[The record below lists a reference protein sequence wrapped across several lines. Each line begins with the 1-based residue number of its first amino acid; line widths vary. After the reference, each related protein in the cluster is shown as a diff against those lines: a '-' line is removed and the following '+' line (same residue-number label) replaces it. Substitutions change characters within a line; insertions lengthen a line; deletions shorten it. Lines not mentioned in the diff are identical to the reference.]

1 MPVAY
6 CWNSLMPAITVNQ
19 DLVIAVAELSQ
30 LNIDVTDI
38 DGYAGDMTKVLALVE
53 QMHHVD
59 THDIAPM
66 SNPTDAS
73 QQLRPDE
80 VTEAD
85 QRERFQAIAPETD
98 GGFYLVPRV
107 VE

>member
-1 MPVAY
+1 
-6 CWNSLMPAITVNQ
+6 MPAITVNQ
-19 DLVIAVAELSQ
+19 DLVRTIAELSQ
-30 LNIDVTDI
+30 LNIDAKDI
-38 DGYAGDMTKVLALVE
+38 DGYAADMTKVLALVE
-53 QMHHVD
+53 EMHTVD
-59 THDIAPM
+59 TVAVVPM

-73 QQLRPDE
+73 QQLRQDE

-85 QRERFQAIAPETD
+85 QRDRYQAIAPETD

>member
-1 MPVAY
+1 MP
-6 CWNSLMPAITVNQ
+6 PITVTQ
-19 DLVIAVAELSQ
+19 DLVLAVAELSQ
-30 LNIDVTDI
+30 LNIDGADI
-38 DGYAGDMTKVLALVE
+38 DGYAADMTKVLALVE
-53 QMHHVD
+53 QMHGVD
-59 THDIAPM
+59 TSDIAPM

-73 QQLRPDE
+73 QQLRADE
-80 VTEAD
+80 VTEPD